1 MNSIFSQFTNLYP
14 ISKTLRFSL
23 EPQGETLENIKKWGV
38 LEEDKAK
45 ADNYKI
51 VKVIFDKCHKAYIN
65 SVLDSINLDWTVLAE
80 AFFKYQKDKNEKTKK
95 DFEEIKKVMMITL
108 SKSLKKNENFKE
120 LEPKQL
126 VSHAKN
132 KLSGKP
138 YCDTL
143 IGRLSDEELQAVA
156 GFDRFTTYFKGY
168 QETRNNI
175 YANDGSASI
184 TYRLIEENFPKFLN
198 NILLFKKLSDCF
210 KKELELKLSPFLNG
224 KTLSEIFEV
233 NYFNNV
239 LNQKGIDNYNRI
251 FEGNTEEGNVK
262 LQGLN
267 ELCNIAYQQGTSKN
281 KVKFNILYK
290 QILSQRES
298 ASFLLD
304 KFETD
309 AQLLSAIKTYTD
321 FLFSES
327 IQQHFNEF
335 KQILSS
341 GNFDK
346 MAVFVD
352 DKRIAALSS
361 LAFGEWDAL
370 RVLMQQNKIKKAS
383 AYNFELL
390 QSVTTENL
398 SAKFLEAV
406 ELAAS
411 EIAVAKEKVLP
422 ELCCEKIKTY
432 DNIKAYLDSIV
443 KLEGLM
449 KIFSVSD
456 AYEKD
461 SAFYG
466 DFDVFYGALRDN
478 IPLYN
483 QVRNYATKKPYS
495 TEKSKLNFSNPTLA
509 DGWDQNKEYA
519 NNAIILIKKN
529 NYYLGIL
536 NAKNKEKLFE
546 KESPIINGYK
556 KMVYKL
562 LPGPN
567 KMLPKVFFSKKGLET
582 YGVDEY
588 ILEGYNAGK
597 HKKGDAFDIK
607 FCHDLINFFKEKIS
621 IHPDWKNFG
630 FVFTN
635 TEKYNDISEFY
646 KEISQQSYK
655 ITYSYVSDEDISAL
669 VEKGSLFLFKIY
681 NKDFSEKSTGKANT
695 HTLYWKQIF
704 SEENMRNIVFKL
716 NGEAELFYRPASIEN
731 PFIHKKGEIIFG
743 KIDKDKNVISDDL
756 YESISADI
764 QSGKD
769 ISYLTSTYKNIS
781 FREAPHDIIK
791 DKRYS
796 KNTFLFHVPITI
808 NYGVDDNSYRM
819 NTRVLDIIKDNPD
832 VSIIGIDRGERNL
845 IYVSLI
851 DRNGRI
857 KEQKSFNIINGV
869 DYLQKLKIMAK
880 ERDDARKNWKEIGKI
895 KDTKEGY
902 LSLVVHEIVKMMLE
916 NNAILVMEDLN
927 IGFKRGR
934 FHIEQ
939 QVYQKFEKMLI
950 DKLNYLADKTKAA
963 DSLGGISRA
972 YQLTNK
978 FESFQKLGKQSG
990 FLFYVPARWT
1000 SKIDPKTGFVNLFTS
1015 EQFSSPKVMLEKFKR
1030 ISYNK
1035 TDDSFEFEF
1044 NYSDFNLNL
1053 QDYTNHWI
1061 VSTYG
1066 DQRIVYS
1073 KKEGRQKINVTANIK
1088 QLLADYGINF
1098 DSLDLHSQILKVSD
1112 SSFAKK
1118 FIWLFKVTVALR
1130 HEDETCD
1137 YILSPVKWKDG
1148 TFFDSRKVTGN
1159 EPVDGD
1165 ANGAYHIALQGLR
1178 LLNNRI
1184 KNGKIENDGQNMQT
1198 YNWLEFVQKK
1208 DYLK

>member
-1 MNSIFSQFTNLYP
+1 MNNIFSQFTNLYP
-14 ISKTLRFSL
+14 VSKTLRFSL
-23 EPQGETLENIKKWGV
+23 EPQGQTLENIKKWGI
-38 LEEDKAK
+38 LEEDQVK

-51 VKVIFDKCHKAYIN
+51 VKIIFDKCHKAYIRSALN
-65 SVLDSINLDWTVLAE
+65 SFSLDWTALADT
-80 AFFKYQKDKNEKTKK
+80 FFKYQKEKSIENKKNFDDTKK
-95 DFEEIKKVMMITL
+95 AMML
-108 SKSLKKNENFKE
+108 SISKFLKNNENYKK

-126 VSHAKN
+126 IADAKS
-132 KLSGKP
+132 KLAGKP
-138 YCDTL
+138 FCDAL
-143 IGRLSDEELQAVA
+143 IGGLSEEELQTIV
-156 GFDRFTTYFKGY
+156 GFDSFTTYFKGY

-175 YANDGSASI
+175 YSADGSTSI
-184 TYRLIEENFPKFLN
+184 AHRLLEVNFPKFLN
-198 NILLFKKLSDCF
+198 NIILFKKLDDSF
-210 KKELELKLSPFLNG
+210 KKELEANLSTFLNNL
-224 KTLSEIFEV
+224 TLDEIFEV
-233 NYFNNV
+233 NYFNNI

-251 FEGNTEEGNVK
+251 FEGKTEDGNIK

-267 ELCNIAYQQGTSKN
+267 ELCNIAYQQGVLKN
-281 KVKFNILYK
+281 KVKFNILFK
-290 QILSQRES
+290 QILENRES
-298 ASFLLD
+298 ASSLPD

-309 AQLLSAIKTYTD
+309 VQLLSAVQEYTD
-321 FLFSES
+321 RLFSRS
-327 IQQHFNEF
+327 VQRHFSDF

-346 MAVFVD
+346 TAVFVD
-352 DKRIAALSS
+352 DKRIAALS
-361 LAFGEWDAL
+361 LLVFDQWDTL
-370 RVLMQQNKIKKAS
+370 RVAMKQNNIKEAD

-422 ELCCEKIKTY
+422 ELCREKIKTY
-432 DNIKAYLDSIV
+432 DAIKEYLDSIV
-443 KLEGLM
+443 KMEGLL

-456 AYEKD
+456 TYEKD

-466 DFDVFYGALRDN
+466 DFDAFYGVLRDN
-478 IPLYN
+478 ITLYN

-509 DGWDQNKEYA
+509 DGWDKNKEYV
-519 NNAIILIKKN
+519 NNAVILIKDN
-529 NYYLGIL
+529 TYYLGIL
-536 NAKNKEKLFE
+536 NAKNKEKLPE
-546 KESPIINGYK
+546 KELPVADGYK
-556 KMVYKL
+556 KMIYKL

-582 YGVDEY
+582 FGVNEY

-597 HKKGDAFDIK
+597 HKKGDAFDIH
-607 FCHDLINFFKEKIS
+607 FCHDLIDFFKEKIS

-630 FVFTN
+630 FVFSDTKN
-635 TEKYNDISEFY
+635 YKDISEFY

-655 ITYSYVSDEDISAL
+655 ITYSYVSDEDINAAI
-669 VEKGSLFLFKIY
+669 EKGSLFFFKIY
-681 NKDFSEKSTGKANT
+681 NKDFSEKSTGKANM
-695 HTLYWKQIF
+695 HTLYWKQVF
-704 SEENMRNIVFKL
+704 SEENMQNIVFKL

-731 PFIHKKGEIIFG
+731 PFVHKKGDIIFS
-743 KIDKDKNVISDDL
+743 KIDRDKNPIADDL
-756 YESISADI
+756 HEIISADI
-764 QSGKD
+764 KSGKD
-769 ISYLTSTYKNIS
+769 ISYLRNTYKNIN

-796 KNTFLFHVPITI
+796 KDTFLFHVPITT
-808 NYGVDDNSYRM
+808 NYGVDDGSYKM
-819 NTRVLDIIKDNPD
+819 NERVLDVIQDNPD
-832 VSIIGIDRGERNL
+832 VKIIGIDRGERNL

-851 DRNGRI
+851 DRNGKI
-857 KEQKSFNIINGV
+857 EYQKSFNVINGV
-869 DYLQKLKIMAK
+869 DYLQKLKTMAK
-880 ERDDARKNWKEIGKI
+880 ERDDARKNWKQIGKI

-902 LSLVVHEIVKMMLE
+902 LSLVVHEIVEMMLA

-950 DKLNYLADKTKAA
+950 DKLNYLADKTIAPDA
-963 DSLGGISRA
+963 LGGISHA

-1015 EQFSSPKVMLEKFKR
+1015 EQFYAPKAMLEKFKR
-1030 ISYNK
+1030 IAYNK
-1035 TDDSFEFEF
+1035 TDDCFEFEF
-1044 NYSDFNLNL
+1044 DYSDFHLNR
-1053 QDYTNHWI
+1053 QDYINHWT

-1066 DQRIVYS
+1066 DERIVYS

-1088 QLLADYGINF
+1088 QLLADYEI
-1098 DSLDLHSQILKVSD
+1098 DLDAPNLHAQIRQISD
-1112 SSFAKK
+1112 SAFAKK
-1118 FIWLFKVTVALR
+1118 LIWLFKVTVTLR
-1130 HEDETCD
+1130 YGDESCD
-1137 YILSPVKWKDG
+1137 YILSPIKGADG
-1148 TFFDSRKVTGN
+1148 RFFDSRKATDD

-1178 LLNNRI
+1178 LLTNRI
-1184 KNGKIENDGQNMQT
+1184 KNGKIENDGKNMQT

-1208 DYLK
+1208 EYLQ